1 MSPRFRPQPAV
12 PAAVVAVLAAV
23 AALGFRGV
31 FPDWTFVPAAVIGAL
46 GASAVSYATRSARLP
61 VAESLVASLAAFA
74 LLGAV
79 AAEGV
84 PTPAAYA
91 TFFDGLI
98 GGWAQ
103 VLSSVPPASL
113 VAEFRVLPYAVAWL
127 GAMVGSELLRAE
139 RAAGWPVVG
148 PMLGLGLT
156 TLVSVEHHDV
166 AIAQGGLLAA
176 GALVLGFLQQQ
187 RRAAAARI
195 ELEADADPTVA
206 PAWHERGWVRVAGAL
221 GLAAAIG
228 AAAVLVGP
236 HVPNADANTRFDL
249 RRFQTPP
256 FDPLDEPTP
265 LTQVK
270 TGLQEA
276 HADEV
281 VLRVTAATAI
291 DRVTLATLDNYNGE
305 FWQVADESPDAPAEF
320 RPIDAI
326 FPAPADGTITGWDRV
341 AATIEIDQLD
351 QLAGGEF
358 DPVWLPVPGW
368 PVSLDSE
375 ERLDVRFNA
384 NTGTLALAPD
394 GPSPGLV
401 YDVVAAVPPN
411 PDELALAGTTVTVR
425 EPYDLA
431 VPQLRTFA
439 GDVLEGADV
448 GWEQVE
454 AIRRRLVDTGA
465 YDSRA
470 DSPSARPG
478 HHLGRIAEFLDDPER
493 LVGFEEQ
500 YAATAALVAR
510 SEGLPARVVV
520 GFRVPADELT
530 GRTLTAP
537 ATAERGEAR
546 TVTFLAD
553 DINAWIEVRFDGVG
567 WVPFDVTPPRDR
579 LPEDAPVGRTER
591 EVAVP
596 NPPPDP
602 PPPVRPPDLDLDDE
616 LDEEIAEDEDPADDG
631 GGGLPVRAILI
642 GTAVAS
648 PFLLVI
654 GGMLA
659 VVFLKR
665 RRTRHR
671 REAADPSRRAA
682 GAWYELMDRLA
693 EQGAA
698 APPAATRRE
707 AAAGLRDAAVVEA
720 EEGELLLRL
729 ADDIDRATFHPDP
742 PDPELASRAWQHSDT
757 ITNAVLARRPPL
769 RRALQRVDPRPLL
782 HRDPLAEVADPPP
795 ATAADQVPVAA
806 ARGGGDD

>member
-1 MSPRFRPQPAV
+1 MTRFQPPAVV
-12 PAAVVAVLAAV
+12 PAATVALMSIV

-31 FPDWTFVPAAVIGAL
+31 FPDWTFVAAAVIGAL
-46 GASAVSYATRSARLP
+46 GGAGVSYAARGLRLP
-61 VAESLVASLAAFA
+61 VAESLVVSLAAFA
-74 LLGAV
+74 VLGAV

-84 PTPAAYA
+84 PTPGAYR

-98 GGWAQ
+98 HGWAQ
-103 VLSSVPPASL
+103 VLSSVPPAEL

-127 GAMVGSELLRAE
+127 AAMIGSEILRAE
-139 RAAGWPVVG
+139 RAAGWPVIAPVI
-148 PMLGLGLT
+148 GLALT
-156 TLVSVEHHDV
+156 TLVSVEHHAV
-166 AIAQGGLLAA
+166 ALAQGALLAG
-176 GALVLGFLQQQ
+176 GALVLGVLQQQ
-187 RRAAAARI
+187 RRAAATRI
-195 ELEADADPTVA
+195 ELDDDHTVV
-206 PAWHERGWVRVAGAL
+206 PAWHERNWVRVAAAV
-221 GLAAAIG
+221 GLAGAISG
-228 AAAVLVGP
+228 AAVLVGP
-236 HVPNADANTRFDL
+236 HVPNADANERFDL

-281 VLRVTAATAI
+281 VMRVTAARAI

-305 FWQVADESPDAPAEF
+305 YWLVADETPGAPAEF
-320 RPIDAI
+320 RPVDAI
-326 FPAPADGTITGWDRV
+326 FPAPSDGTLTGWDRV
-341 AATIEIDQLD
+341 TATIEIDQLD

-375 ERLDVRFNA
+375 TRLDVRFNA
-384 NTGTLALAPD
+384 ETGTLALAPD

-401 YDVVAAVPPN
+401 YDVVAAIPPAA
-411 PDELALAGTTVTVR
+411 DELALAGATVTVD

-431 VPQLRTFA
+431 VPQLRSFA

-478 HHLGRIAEFLDDPER
+478 HHLGRLAEFLDDPER
-493 LVGFEEQ
+493 IVGFEEQ
-500 YAATAALVAR
+500 YAATAALLAR

-520 GFRVPADELT
+520 GFHVPAEELP
-530 GRTLTAP
+530 GRTLTEP
-537 ATAERGEAR
+537 AAGTTDEQR

-553 DINAWIEVRFDGVG
+553 DINAWIEVRFDGLG
-567 WVPFDVTPPRDR
+567 WIPFDVTPPRDR

-616 LDEEIAEDEDPADDG
+616 LDEEIEEDDEETADDG
-631 GGGLPVRAILI
+631 RSFPVRAILL
-642 GTAVAS
+642 GTAAAS
-648 PFLLVI
+648 PVLVLV

-659 VVFLKR
+659 VVLLKR
-665 RRTRHR
+665 RRTRRR

-682 GAWYELMDRLA
+682 GAWYELMDRLT

-698 APPAATRRE
+698 APPTATRRE
-707 AAAGLRDAAVVEA
+707 IALGLREADVVEP
-720 EEGELLLRL
+720 GEDALLLQL
-729 ADDIDRATFHPDP
+729 ADDIDRAAFHPDP
-742 PDPELASRAWQHSDT
+742 PDPELANRAWETSDT
-757 ITNAVLARRPPL
+757 LVGAVLARRPTL
-769 RRALQRVDPRPLL
+769 RRAIQRVDPRPLF
-782 HRDPLAEVADPPP
+782 HRDPLADGH
-795 ATAADQVPVAA
+795 AADALDERPTAVPVAA
-806 ARGGGDD
+806 GGPDDA